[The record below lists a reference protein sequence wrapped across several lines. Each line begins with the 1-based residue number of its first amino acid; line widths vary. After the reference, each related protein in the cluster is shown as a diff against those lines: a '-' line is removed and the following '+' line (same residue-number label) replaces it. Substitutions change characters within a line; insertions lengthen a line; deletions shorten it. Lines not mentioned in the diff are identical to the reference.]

1 MSTRKLYMVF
11 DEDTVYNAIPFTCI
25 LNPYL

>member
-1 MSTRKLYMVF
+1 MYMVF